1 MIRYYLY
8 QWQAKGNLQ
17 GLWFARAA
25 SDETLNLEALSEH
38 MHSHNC
44 PYSQG
49 TILGVLRDAVK
60 CTKELLL
67 EGKKVKFDN
76 LALFSVGIKGTGV
89 LNQKE
94 YSVQKNVDGLRLLA
108 RATGDLSTTRLFLD
122 SQLKE
127 VKYYG
132 EGSVI
137 DDTPNDGTDNT
148 GGGGEPSGGG
158 SDNSGGGSD
167 NSGGGS
173 DNSGGGEDYYE

>member
-8 QWQAKGNLQ
+8 QWQAKGDLQ
-17 GLWFARAA
+17 GLWFAKVA
-25 SDETLNLEALSEH
+25 SDEILDLQALSVH
-38 MHSHNC
+38 MHNHNC
-44 PYSQG
+44 PYSEG

-89 LNQKE
+89 ANQKE

-132 EGSVI
+132 EGTII
-137 DDTPNDGTDNT
+137 DDTPSGDDPPSGS
-148 GGGGEPSGGG
+148 GGADDTPSGGG
-158 SDNSGGGSD
+158 SSSGD
-167 NSGGGS
+167 P
-173 DNSGGGEDYYE
+173 DFE

>member
-76 LALFSVGIKGTGV
+76 LALFSVGIKGTGAE
-89 LNQKE
+89 NQKD

-137 DDTPNDGTDNT
+137 DDTPTGDNT
-148 GGGGEPSGGG
+148 PSGGSDTENPSDGGGGG
-158 SDNSGGGSD
+158 STSD
-167 NSGGGS
+167 
-173 DNSGGGEDYYE
+173 GGEDYYE

>member
-8 QWQAKGNLQ
+8 QWQAKGDLQ

-25 SDETLNLEALSEH
+25 CDEILNLEALSKH

-44 PYSQG
+44 PYSEG
-49 TILGVLRDAVK
+49 TILGVLRDAVM

-108 RATGDLSTTRLFLD
+108 RATGNLSTSRLFLD

-132 EGSVI
+132 EGTII
-137 DDTPNDGTDNT
+137 DDTPTDDT
-148 GGGGEPSGGG
+148 
-158 SDNSGGGSD
+158 DNSGSSSGGSSSD
-167 NSGGGS
+167 SGSDTDGGG
-173 DNSGGGEDYYE
+173 

>member
-8 QWQAKGNLQ
+8 QWQAKGDLQ

-25 SDETLNLEALSEH
+25 CDEILNLEALSKH

-44 PYSQG
+44 PYSEG
-49 TILGVLRDAVK
+49 TILGVLRDAVM

-89 LNQKE
+89 VNQAD
-94 YSVQKNVDGLRLLA
+94 YSVQKNIEGLRLLA
-108 RATGDLSTTRLFLD
+108 RATGNLSTSRLFLD

-132 EGSVI
+132 EGTII
-137 DDTPNDGTDNT
+137 DDTPTDGGD
-148 GGGGEPSGGG
+148 GGGSSSGGSSSGGG
-158 SDNSGGGSD
+158 SSDSGSDTDGGG
-167 NSGGGS
+167 
-173 DNSGGGEDYYE
+173 YYE

>member
-8 QWQAKGNLQ
+8 QWQAKGDLQ

-25 SDETLNLEALSEH
+25 CDEILNLEALSKH

-44 PYSQG
+44 PYSEG
-49 TILGVLRDAVK
+49 TILGVLRDAVM

-89 LNQKE
+89 VNQAD
-94 YSVQKNVDGLRLLA
+94 YSVQKNIEGLRLLA
-108 RATGDLSTTRLFLD
+108 RATGNLSTSRLFID

-127 VKYYG
+127 VKYYS
-132 EGSVI
+132 EGTII
-137 DDTPNDGTDNT
+137 DDTPTDGGD
-148 GGGGEPSGGG
+148 GGGSSSGGSSSGGG
-158 SDNSGGGSD
+158 SSDSGSDTDGGG
-167 NSGGGS
+167 
-173 DNSGGGEDYYE
+173 YYE

>member
-8 QWQAKGNLQ
+8 QWQAKGDLQ

-25 SDETLNLEALSEH
+25 CDEILNLEALSKH

-44 PYSQG
+44 PYSEG
-49 TILGVLRDAVK
+49 TILGVLRDAVM

-89 LNQKE
+89 VNQAD
-94 YSVQKNVDGLRLLA
+94 YSVQKNIEGLRLLA
-108 RATGDLSTTRLFLD
+108 RATGNLSTSRLFID

-132 EGSVI
+132 EGTVI
-137 DDTPNDGTDNT
+137 DDTPNDGTDDT
-148 GGGGEPSGGG
+148 GGGEPSGGG
-158 SDNSGGGSD
+158 SDNSGSGEP
-167 NSGGGS
+167 SGGGS
-173 DNSGGGEDYYE
+173 DNTGGGEDYYE

>member
-8 QWQAKGNLQ
+8 QWQAKGDLQ
-17 GLWFARAA
+17 GLWFAKVA
-25 SDETLNLEALSEH
+25 SDEILDLQALSVH
-38 MHSHNC
+38 MHNHNC
-44 PYSQG
+44 PYSEG

-89 LNQKE
+89 VNQAD
-94 YSVQKNVDGLRLLA
+94 YSVQKNIEGLRLLA
-108 RATGDLSTTRLFLD
+108 RATGNLSTSRLFLD

-132 EGSVI
+132 EGTII
-137 DDTPNDGTDNT
+137 DDTPTDGGD
-148 GGGGEPSGGG
+148 GGGSSSGGG
-158 SDNSGGGSD
+158 SSDSGSDTDGGG
-167 NSGGGS
+167 
-173 DNSGGGEDYYE
+173 YYE

>member
-8 QWQAKGNLQ
+8 QWQAKGDLQ

-25 SDETLNLEALSEH
+25 CDEILNLEALSKH

-44 PYSQG
+44 PYSEG
-49 TILGVLRDAVK
+49 TILGVLRDAVM

-89 LNQKE
+89 VNQAD
-94 YSVQKNVDGLRLLA
+94 YSVQKNIEGRRLLA
-108 RATGDLSTTRLFLD
+108 RATGNLSTSRLFLD

-132 EGSVI
+132 EGTII
-137 DDTPNDGTDNT
+137 DDTPTDDTDNSGSSS
-148 GGGGEPSGGG
+148 GGSSSGGG
-158 SDNSGGGSD
+158 SSDSGSDTDGGG
-167 NSGGGS
+167 
-173 DNSGGGEDYYE
+173 YYD

>member
-8 QWQAKGNLQ
+8 QWQAKGDLQ

-25 SDETLNLEALSEH
+25 CDEILNLEALSKH

-44 PYSQG
+44 PYSEG
-49 TILGVLRDAVK
+49 TILGVLRDAVM

-89 LNQKE
+89 VNQAD
-94 YSVQKNVDGLRLLA
+94 YSVQKNIEGLRLLA
-108 RATGDLSTTRLFLD
+108 RATGNLSTSRLFLD

-132 EGSVI
+132 EGTII
-137 DDTPNDGTDNT
+137 DDTPTDDTDNSGSSS
-148 GGGGEPSGGG
+148 GGSSSGGG
-158 SDNSGGGSD
+158 SSDSGSDTDGGG
-167 NSGGGS
+167 
-173 DNSGGGEDYYE
+173 YYE

>member
-148 GGGGEPSGGG
+148 GGGEPSGGGRDNSGSGEPSGGG
-158 SDNSGGGSD
+158 SDNT
-167 NSGGGS
+167 
-173 DNSGGGEDYYE
+173 GGGEDYYE

>member
-44 PYSQG
+44 PYSR

-76 LALFSVGIKGTGV
+76 LALFSVGIKGTGAE
-89 LNQKE
+89 NQKE
-94 YSVQKNVDGLRLLA
+94 YSVQKK
-108 RATGDLSTTRLFLD
+108 FLHY
-122 SQLKE
+122 KHR
-127 VKYYG
+127 K
-132 EGSVI
+132 
-137 DDTPNDGTDNT
+137 
-148 GGGGEPSGGG
+148 PSCHLH
-158 SDNSGGGSD
+158 SAIA
-167 NSGGGS
+167 
-173 DNSGGGEDYYE
+173 

>member
-89 LNQKE
+89 PNQKE

-132 EGSVI
+132 EGTVI
-137 DDTPNDGTDNT
+137 DDTPTGDKTPSGGSDTENPSD
-148 GGGGEPSGGG
+148 GGGGG
-158 SDNSGGGSD
+158 STSD
-167 NSGGGS
+167 
-173 DNSGGGEDYYE
+173 GGEDYYE

>member
-108 RATGDLSTTRLFLD
+108 RATGDLSTTRLDQAGVVAQAKIVVGAKVEHFLTFH
-122 SQLKE
+122 LN
-127 VKYYG
+127 
-132 EGSVI
+132 GSSI
-137 DDTPNDGTDNT
+137 FSFTLNT
-148 GGGGEPSGGG
+148 FSPVF
-158 SDNSGGGSD
+158 DV
-167 NSGGGS
+167 
-173 DNSGGGEDYYE
+173 

>member
-8 QWQAKGNLQ
+8 QWQAKGELQ

-25 SDETLNLEALSEH
+25 CDEILNLEDLSKH

-44 PYSQG
+44 PYSEG
-49 TILGVLRDAVK
+49 TILGVLRDAVM

-89 LNQKE
+89 VNQAD
-94 YSVQKNVDGLRLLA
+94 YSVQKNIEGLRLLA
-108 RATGDLSTTRLFLD
+108 RATGNLSTSRLFLD

-132 EGSVI
+132 EGTII
-137 DDTPNDGTDNT
+137 DDTPTDDTDNSGGSSS
-148 GGGGEPSGGG
+148 GGGSSDSGSDIPSGGG
-158 SDNSGGGSD
+158 I
-167 NSGGGS
+167 
-173 DNSGGGEDYYE
+173 YE

>member
-17 GLWFARAA
+17 GLWIARAA
-25 SDETLNLEALSEH
+25 SDEILNLEALSEH

-94 YSVQKNVDGLRLLA
+94 YSVQKNVEGLRLLA

-132 EGSVI
+132 EGTII
-137 DDTPNDGTDNT
+137 DDTPT
-148 GGGGEPSGGG
+148 GDDATSGGADDTQNPSGGG
-158 SDNSGGGSD
+158 STPSD
-167 NSGGGS
+167 
-173 DNSGGGEDYYE
+173 EDEIVHE

>member
-137 DDTPNDGTDNT
+137 DDTPADDTDNS
-148 GGGGEPSGGG
+148 GSSSGGG
-158 SDNSGGGSD
+158 SSGGGSSD
-167 NSGGGS
+167 SGSDTDGGG
-173 DNSGGGEDYYE
+173 YYE

>member
-76 LALFSVGIKGTGV
+76 LALFSVGIKGNGAE
-89 LNQKE
+89 NQKE

-132 EGSVI
+132 EGTVI
-137 DDTPNDGTDNT
+137 DDTPTGDNT
-148 GGGGEPSGGG
+148 PSGGSDTENPSDGGGGGGTSGG
-158 SDNSGGGSD
+158 D
-167 NSGGGS
+167 
-173 DNSGGGEDYYE
+173 GEDYYE

>member
-8 QWQAKGNLQ
+8 QWQAKGDLQ
-17 GLWFARAA
+17 GLWVARAA
-25 SDETLNLEALSEH
+25 CDEILNLEALSKH

-44 PYSQG
+44 PYSEG
-49 TILGVLRDAVK
+49 TILGVLRDAVM

-89 LNQKE
+89 VNQAD
-94 YSVQKNVDGLRLLA
+94 YSVQKNIEGLRLLA
-108 RATGDLSTTRLFLD
+108 RATGNLSTSRLFLD

-132 EGSVI
+132 EGTII
-137 DDTPNDGTDNT
+137 DDTPTDDTDNSGSSS
-148 GGGGEPSGGG
+148 GGSSSGGG
-158 SDNSGGGSD
+158 SSDSGSDTDGGG
-167 NSGGGS
+167 
-173 DNSGGGEDYYE
+173 YYE

>member
-8 QWQAKGNLQ
+8 QWQAKGDLQ

-25 SDETLNLEALSEH
+25 CDEILNLEDLSKH

-44 PYSQG
+44 PYSEG
-49 TILGVLRDAVK
+49 TILGVLRDAVM

-89 LNQKE
+89 VNQAD
-94 YSVQKNVDGLRLLA
+94 YSVQKNIEGLRLLA
-108 RATGDLSTTRLFLD
+108 RATGNLSTSRLFLD

-132 EGSVI
+132 EGTII
-137 DDTPNDGTDNT
+137 DDTPTDDTDNS
-148 GGGGEPSGGG
+148 GSSSGGG
-158 SDNSGGGSD
+158 SSSDSGSDTDGGG
-167 NSGGGS
+167 
-173 DNSGGGEDYYE
+173 YYE

>member
-8 QWQAKGNLQ
+8 QWQAKGDLQ

-25 SDETLNLEALSEH
+25 CDEILNLEALSKH

-44 PYSQG
+44 PYSEG
-49 TILGVLRDAVK
+49 TILGVLRDAVM

-89 LNQKE
+89 VNQAD
-94 YSVQKNVDGLRLLA
+94 YSVQKNIEGLRLLA
-108 RATGDLSTTRLFLD
+108 RATGNLSTSRLFID

-132 EGSVI
+132 EGTII
-137 DDTPNDGTDNT
+137 DDTPTDGGD
-148 GGGGEPSGGG
+148 GGGSSSGGSSSGGG
-158 SDNSGGGSD
+158 SSDGGSD
-167 NSGGGS
+167 TEGGG
-173 DNSGGGEDYYE
+173 YYE

>member
-8 QWQAKGNLQ
+8 QWQAKGSLQ
-17 GLWFARAA
+17 GLWFARVA
-25 SDETLNLEALSEH
+25 SDEILDLEALAEH

-49 TILGVLRDAVK
+49 TIQGVLRDAVK

-89 LNQKE
+89 ENQKD

-108 RATGDLSTTRLFLD
+108 RATGDLSTTRLFLE

-132 EGSVI
+132 EGTII
-137 DDTPNDGTDNT
+137 DDTPTGDDTENPSGSDTENPSGSDTENPSDGGSSS
-148 GGGGEPSGGG
+148 GGGG
-158 SDNSGGGSD
+158 
-167 NSGGGS
+167 
-173 DNSGGGEDYYE
+173 YYE

>member
-8 QWQAKGNLQ
+8 QWQAKGDLQ
-17 GLWFARAA
+17 GLWFAKVA
-25 SDETLNLEALSEH
+25 SDEILDLQALSVH
-38 MHSHNC
+38 MHNHNC
-44 PYSQG
+44 PYSEG

-76 LALFSVGIKGTGV
+76 LALFSVGIKGTGAAS
-89 LNQKE
+89 QKE

-137 DDTPNDGTDNT
+137 DDTPNDGTDDT
-148 GGGGEPSGGG
+148 GGGEPSGGG
-158 SDNSGGGSD
+158 SDNSGGG
-167 NSGGGS
+167 
-173 DNSGGGEDYYE
+173 EDYYE

>member
-1 MIRYYLY
+1 M
-8 QWQAKGNLQ
+8 
-17 GLWFARAA
+17 
-25 SDETLNLEALSEH
+25 
-38 MHSHNC
+38 
-44 PYSQG
+44 
-49 TILGVLRDAVK
+49 LRDAVK

-137 DDTPNDGTDNT
+137 DDTPNDGTDDT
-148 GGGGEPSGGG
+148 GGGEPSGGG
-158 SDNSGGGSD
+158 SDNSGGG
-167 NSGGGS
+167 
-173 DNSGGGEDYYE
+173 EDYYE

>member
-8 QWQAKGNLQ
+8 QWHAKGDLQ

-25 SDETLNLEALSEH
+25 CDEMLNLEHLSKH

-44 PYSQG
+44 PYSEG
-49 TILGVLRDAVK
+49 TILGVLRDAVM

-89 LNQKE
+89 VNQAD
-94 YSVQKNVDGLRLLA
+94 YSVQKNIEGLRLLA
-108 RATGDLSTTRLFLD
+108 RATGNLSTSRLFID

-127 VKYYG
+127 VKYYS
-132 EGSVI
+132 EGTII
-137 DDTPNDGTDNT
+137 DDTPTDGGD
-148 GGGGEPSGGG
+148 GGGSSSGGSSSGGG
-158 SDNSGGGSD
+158 SSDSGSDTDGGG
-167 NSGGGS
+167 
-173 DNSGGGEDYYE
+173 YYE

>member
-132 EGSVI
+132 EGTVI
-137 DDTPNDGTDNT
+137 DDTPTGDNT
-148 GGGGEPSGGG
+148 PSGGSDTENPSDGGGGG
-158 SDNSGGGSD
+158 STSD
-167 NSGGGS
+167 
-173 DNSGGGEDYYE
+173 GGEDYYE